1 MRANLTNRITRRRLG
16 MTAAGI
22 AAVGALVVPGV
33 AWAADAIPLGDAVP
47 QATLESTPAT
57 MTTPAQGDVVAGEA
71 LQKLIDE
78 GLSEQATTE
87 QQEALVQ
94 AVKSMVPEG
103 SADSVSIESIR
114 KTVAAGAQAAVVGDQ
129 TALVEAQPA
138 LPAR

>member
-16 MTAAGI
+16 MTAAGV

-33 AWAADAIPLGDAVP
+33 AWAADAIPLGGAVP

-57 MTTPAQGDVVAGEA
+57 MTTPAQGDAVAGEA

-78 GLSEQATTE
+78 GLSAQATTE

-114 KTVAAGAQAAVVGDQ
+114 KTVAAGAQAAVSDQ
-129 TALVEAQPA
+129 AALVEAQSA
-138 LPAR
+138 TQAR